1 MDVYLHRG
9 VVRRPALG
17 EEAEGGVEPHHVVP
31 LEAVLEGAHQQRLVR
46 LGVPPRHRR
55 QTLAHRGHQ
64 RQLATIDS
72 NVNKSYLNELSSY
85 KINYLAVI
93 CLLI

>member
-72 NVNKSYLNELSSY
+72 NVNKIISMNSF